1 MPVWGR
7 PDSKTSRAGLPV
19 VPGPVR
25 WDVPPVFCTLL
36 WWLSGATFQ
45 YAWPVYF
52 FIHPSGWLS
61 ACGPNFFHFFFFR
74 RCHRASA
81 PQGRPRPVQGD
92 VCGGRPGCAGR
103 KHSRLG
109 LGIFGCAS
117 CRLNHEQGSR
127 CARDDNA
134 AARPRQPLC
143 NNCLL
148 SGILCAHVLGA
159 LLSLRAPSWD
169 TWE

>member
-1 MPVWGR
+1 MVYTPVWGR

-19 VPGPVR
+19 VLGPVR
-25 WDVPPVFCTLL
+25 WERATSVLYPA
-36 WWLSGATFQ
+36 WWPSGTTFQ

-61 ACGPNFFHFFFFR
+61 ACGPNLLHFFFCFFR
-74 RCHRASA
+74 RCHRVSA

-92 VCGGRPGCAGR
+92 AVHGGRRGCAGR

-109 LGIFGCAS
+109 PGILGCAS

-134 AARPRQPLC
+134 AACPPQAA
-143 NNCLL
+143 
-148 SGILCAHVLGA
+148 IV
-159 LLSLRAPSWD
+159 
-169 TWE
+169 